1 MKKTI
6 KEKIARRWLKRNAWK
21 IAKMKVGVGAS
32 EKSCFHKQMLLCQK
46 SIGIANA

>member
-21 IAKMKVGVGAS
+21 IAKMKVGIGP
-32 EKSCFHKQMLLCQK
+32 EKNSCFHKQMILCQK
-46 SIGIANA
+46 SIGITNA

>member
-21 IAKMKVGVGAS
+21 IAKIELGVGAS
-32 EKSCFHKQMLLCQK
+32 KNSCFYKQMLLCQK
-46 SIGIANA
+46 SIGVV